1 MKTRYNTVIEHALNM
16 GGLLGAIF
24 IITQLLS
31 YLFMPTKPNIFMGI
45 VIGLLS
51 LAIYIVFLIF
61 ASRSLRDKKLGHS
74 LTYPEGLV
82 HLLIIGTVGTIVSS
96 AYSYAFNQYF
106 DPEHYR
112 EAIDNAIEFI
122 ESSPQIPEV
131 QKELQIRKLE
141 SATALS
147 SAIDI
152 IKSGMIISLILALL
166 IPLFTRK
173 KADPFTEDLN
183 TTTEVN

>member
-1 MKTRYNTVIEHALNM
+1 MKTRYSTVIEHALNM

-24 IITQLLS
+24 IVVQLLS

-51 LAIYIVFLIF
+51 LLIYIVFLIY
-61 ASRSLRDKKLGHS
+61 ASRSVRDKKLDRS
-74 LTYPEGLV
+74 LAYPEGLV
-82 HLLIIGTVGTIVSS
+82 HLLIIGAVGTIVSS
-96 AYSYAFNQYF
+96 AYSYLFNQYF

-112 EAIDNAIEFI
+112 EAIDNATDFI
-122 ESSPQIPEV
+122 ESSPQIPEL
-131 QKELQIRKLE
+131 QKEQQIQKLE

-147 SAIDI
+147 SAIDV

-166 IPLFTRK
+166 IPIFTRK
-173 KADPFTEDLN
+173 KADPFAEDLTI
-183 TTTEVN
+183 TTDAN